1 MVEGKAKYASI
12 TFELDDKMVNFA
24 KQFPRVLDEARE
36 LAVESM
42 GRVWADGA
50 KDITRTDHHI
60 DTAAY
65 INSIGYVG
73 NETGPNGSDV
83 GPVIHD
89 LKNEG
94 KTTILEIGSGV
105 IYAKPLEKRFNIFG
119 RALDAK
125 IHRMKAQ
132 GQTTIKKY
140 IKNRM

>member
-1 MVEGKAKYASI
+1 MVEGKAKYASV
-12 TFELDDKMVNFA
+12 TFDLDDDMAKFT

-65 INSIGYVG
+65 INSIGYAG
-73 NETGPNGSDV
+73 HESGPNGSDV
-83 GPVIHD
+83 GPVIHN
-89 LKNEG
+89 LTSEG
-94 KTTILEIGSGV
+94 RKTILEIGSGV

-119 RALDAK
+119 RALDAELN
-125 IHRMKAQ
+125 RMKTQ

>member
-1 MVEGKAKYASI
+1 
-12 TFELDDKMVNFA
+12 
-24 KQFPRVLDEARE
+24 
-36 LAVESM
+36 M

-65 INSIGYVG
+65 INSIGYAG
-73 NETGPNGSDV
+73 HESGPNGSDV
-83 GPVIHD
+83 GPVIHN
-89 LKNEG
+89 LTSEG
-94 KTTILEIGSGV
+94 RKTILEIGSGV

-119 RALDAK
+119 RALDAELN
-125 IHRMKAQ
+125 RMKTQ

>member
-1 MVEGKAKYASI
+1 MVERKAKYASV
-12 TFELDDKMVNFA
+12 TFDLDDDMAKFA

-73 NETGPNGSDV
+73 HESGPNGSDV
-83 GPVIHD
+83 GPVIHN
-89 LKNEG
+89 LTSEG
-94 KTTILEIGSGV
+94 RKTILEIGSGV

-119 RALDAK
+119 RALDAELN
-125 IHRMKAQ
+125 RMKTQ

-140 IKNRM
+140 MKNKM